1 MMNFPTNLKE
11 IRIENRMKIK
21 TYKQIP
27 KQFKNDWT
35 IVTVSLFVKKE
46 EEHAKCIR

>member
-46 EEHAKCIR
+46 EKHAKCIR